1 MAFFLV
7 VEASLWVISVSST
20 GGLFCFSGI
29 NYTTESISGNRS
41 IGISRGH
48 HATPIGKRYISA
60 PDIGNEYIMLSE
72 RSWCGVSPPLRSG
85 KDSPTNGINNFFL
98 EYRALSG
105 IISGTI
111 SLRMLIYRA
120 FAPGLPWVGTAFY
133 TA

>member
-1 MAFFLV
+1 MRL
-7 VEASLWVISVSST
+7 L
-20 GGLFCFSGI
+20 
-29 NYTTESISGNRS
+29 
-41 IGISRGH
+41 
-48 HATPIGKRYISA
+48 IGKMYIPA
-60 PDIGNEYIMLSE
+60 PGIGNEYIMLSE

-98 EYRALSG
+98 QYRALSG

-120 FAPGLPWVGTAFY
+120 FAPGLPGVGTAFY